1 MVVNAQNTKRS
12 LLVKKVEEKIILDGK
27 LSEDIWL
34 KANSA
39 ENFWQLF
46 PTDSL
51 KSINKTSVK
60 ILFNDTHLLIG
71 IEALAI
77 DKNFIVSS
85 LKRDFSALTNDNVT
99 ILFDTFRDGQNAFL
113 FGVSAFGVQ
122 REGLISERGSDI
134 NGFSLTWDIKWQSE
148 SVREKDKFTIEMAIP
163 FSSIKYPEG
172 SQKWGFQTYRFDL
185 QTNERSIWTKV
196 PQNQF
201 PINIGYY
208 GELLFEEPLPSSNT
222 PLYLIPYTNGLVSKD
237 FSETTSQKKILF
249 GGDMKIPVGNGL
261 NLDIT
266 LNPDFSNVE
275 VDNIITNLTRFEIS
289 LPEKRQ
295 FFIDNRDLFESFGSR
310 RDAIPFFS
318 RRIGIAKDSSGT
330 SSRNNI
336 LGGIRLSGKLN
347 QNWRI
352 GVLNIQNQEDISK
365 GIASNNNSMLA
376 VQRKVFGQSQIGLFM
391 VNRQTFKDYSFIKEE
406 DRYNRVVGIDYNLN
420 SANNKWIGKFYTH
433 KSFQPNDTK
442 GNLSSQANLIYNT
455 RVWRFSSDWVYVDD
469 DFTSDLGFIPRT
481 GIFKSGTSVSRNFYP
496 NSKKINSHSFSLLN
510 LMWFQKNLDYKKT
523 DHFFLFEYE
532 LEFKKQSQLGIEF
545 KKQFVYLSSP
555 FDPSRS
561 ENGEPLPGQTG
572 YDFGNWSISY
582 QSPLAN
588 AFNFTSTFSH
598 GTFFNGTRFSY
609 QGTAQFRFQPKVI
622 LSLLWDYNK
631 IILPNPYPTAK
642 LLLISPKIQVTL
654 NRNLFWSTLIQYSN
668 QIDDFGIN
676 SRLQWRFAPLSDL
689 YLVYNDS
696 YDAEQFSP
704 VFRSIN
710 LKLTYWI
717 NL

>member
-1 MVVNAQNTKRS
+1 M
-12 LLVKKVEEKIILDGK
+12 
-27 LSEDIWL
+27 
-34 KANSA
+34 
-39 ENFWQLF
+39 
-46 PTDSL
+46 
-51 KSINKTSVK
+51 
-60 ILFNDTHLLIG
+60 
-71 IEALAI
+71 
-77 DKNFIVSS
+77 
-85 LKRDFSALTNDNVT
+85 
-99 ILFDTFRDGQNAFL
+99 
-113 FGVSAFGVQ
+113 Q

-318 RRIGIAKDSSGT
+318 RRIGIAKDSTGT
-330 SSRNNI
+330 SSRNDI

-352 GVLNIQNQEDISK
+352 GILNIQNQEDIYK

-391 VNRQTFKDYSFIKEE
+391 VNRQTFKDYSFTKEE
-406 DRYNRVVGIDYNLN
+406 NRYNRVVGMDYNLN
-420 SANNKWIGKFYTH
+420 STNNKWIGKFFTH

-455 RVWRFSSDWVYVDD
+455 RIWRFSSDWVYVDD

-481 GIFKSGTSVSRNFYP
+481 GIFKSGTSASRNFYP
-496 NSKKINSHSFSLLN
+496 NNKKINSHSFRLLN

-523 DHFFLFEYE
+523 DHFFSFEYE

-545 KKQFVYLSSP
+545 KKQFVYLSSS

>member
-455 RVWRFSSDWVYVDD
+455 RAWRFSSDWVYVDD

>member
-77 DKNFIVSS
+77 EKNFIVSS

-318 RRIGIAKDSSGT
+318 RRIGIAKDSTGT
-330 SSRNNI
+330 SSRNDI

-352 GVLNIQNQEDISK
+352 GILNIQNQEDIYK

-391 VNRQTFKDYSFIKEE
+391 VNRQTFKDYSFTKEE
-406 DRYNRVVGIDYNLN
+406 NRYNRVVGMDYNLN
-420 SANNKWIGKFYTH
+420 STNNKWIGKFFTH

-455 RVWRFSSDWVYVDD
+455 RIWRFSSDWVYVDD

-481 GIFKSGTSVSRNFYP
+481 GIFKSGTSASRNFYP
-496 NSKKINSHSFSLLN
+496 NNKKINSHSFRLLN

-523 DHFFLFEYE
+523 DHFFSFEYE

-588 AFNFTSTFSH
+588 AFNFTSTFSY

>member
-12 LLVKKVEEKIILDGK
+12 LLVKKVEEKIILDGN

-318 RRIGIAKDSSGT
+318 RRIGIAKDSTGT
-330 SSRNNI
+330 SSRNDI

-352 GVLNIQNQEDISK
+352 GILNIQNQEDIYK

-391 VNRQTFKDYSFIKEE
+391 VNRQTFKDYSFTKEE
-406 DRYNRVVGIDYNLN
+406 NRYNRVVGMDYNLN
-420 SANNKWIGKFYTH
+420 STNNKWIGKFFTH

-455 RVWRFSSDWVYVDD
+455 RIWRFSSDWVYVDD

-481 GIFKSGTSVSRNFYP
+481 GIFKSGTSASRNFYP
-496 NSKKINSHSFSLLN
+496 NNKKINSHSFRLLN

-523 DHFFLFEYE
+523 DHFFSFEYE